1 MIKSIILAMLVTYM
15 FSRINREIPN
25 TNANIRISHAIISII
40 VFTINFLISSALGNN
55 NNVLDY
61 YTYLQ
66 FSLII
71 SKLVYCNLV

>member
-1 MIKSIILAMLVTYM
+1 MTKSIILAILVTYM

-25 TNANIRISHAIISII
+25 TNTNIRISHAIISII
-40 VFTINFLISSALGNN
+40 VFIINFLISSALGNN

-66 FSLII
+66 FSLIV
-71 SKLVYCNLV
+71 SKLVYCNLI

>member
-1 MIKSIILAMLVTYM
+1 MIKSLILAILVTYM

-25 TNANIRISHAIISII
+25 KNSNIRVSYAVISTIAFI
-40 VFTINFLISSALGNN
+40 INFLLSSALGNN
-55 NNVLDY
+55 NNILDY

-71 SKLVYCNLV
+71 SKLVYCNLI

>member
-1 MIKSIILAMLVTYM
+1 MTKSIILAIIVTYM
-15 FSRINREIPN
+15 FARINREISN
-25 TNANIRISHAIISII
+25 KNVNIKVSHAIIAII
-40 VFTINFLISSALGNN
+40 VFVINFLISSLLGND

-71 SKLVYCNLV
+71 SKLVYCNLI

>member
-1 MIKSIILAMLVTYM
+1 MTKSIILAIMVTYM
-15 FSRINREIPN
+15 LARINREVPN
-25 TNANIRISHAIISII
+25 KNSNIRVSYAVISTI
-40 VFTINFLISSALGNN
+40 VFIINFLLSSALGNN

-71 SKLVYCNLV
+71 SKLVYYNLV

>member
-1 MIKSIILAMLVTYM
+1 MIKSLILAILVTYM
-15 FSRINREIPN
+15 LSRINREIPN
-25 TNANIRISHAIISII
+25 ENSHIRVSHAIISIMAFI
-40 VFTINFLISSALGNN
+40 INFLISSLSGND

-71 SKLVYCNLV
+71 SKLVYCNLI